1 MAKQKHENMNVP
13 QQNGGSTNAIV
24 IITMLVVHFT
34 YIVSAIITIRNN
46 SAAHVGFY
54 DNLIGTIGSF
64 EPPPVVQEYRRVFD
78 INIIMNNAQ
87 MELGKLKQPE
97 NILPLPNVA
106 TITPS
111 VKQLMTPEEVEQQ
124 YKSGFARM
132 KKLRNGYK
140 YLESHY
146 VSIFE
151 HLSAQELS
159 DILDILLLGKPPQSV
174 HRESFASKS
183 SSLAMI
189 AKIMKNCIFNAYQL
203 RLLLIHRPSLGIFF
217 MTVLFNTIIYHPLMD
232 IPGFALL
239 RYKPPTFMSP
249 FMFVMV
255 LAMAI
260 AASPRDEG
268 PKIMNTINPL
278 LEEIVN
284 PKRTFA
290 QKTLGS
296 VFSSTKTNYIL
307 RVLKVFFER
316 FVEISTRARNFK
328 GNDLSSLFALFS
340 ALGNVSGYLRNSNYS
355 QSLSDATYV
364 MQIKQQFGDLLRAT
378 ITHVRSLIAIVIV
391 TREYSSRESFVK
403 MHSDYMANTADP
415 KEAVCKFGENL
426 QSKEAEPNE
435 VLRSAYELFVPY
447 FSSGC
452 YEPGCRRKLC
462 EAYGPTAVK
471 RLEDMANMILFGEE
485 ANPTTERMNLY
496 NRVMAF
502 KHFHNMCPGAN
513 MCGAPG
519 PAPVDSSDINIELPT
534 QSMLSLA
541 RAALAVAQESS
552 TTIVA
557 GGSSKSPTKAQ
568 LIALAKLL
576 HVHIPSSAK
585 SKDSINKIIK
595 EWIANEMHKK

>member
-1 MAKQKHENMNVP
+1 MAKQKHEKEKL
-13 QQNGGSTNAIV
+13 NGGSTNAIV

-34 YIVSAIITIRNN
+34 YIVSAIIAIRNN
-46 SAAHVGFY
+46 SAAHVDFF

-87 MELGKLKQPE
+87 TELGH
-97 NILPLPNVA
+97 
-106 TITPS
+106 
-111 VKQLMTPEEVEQQ
+111 VKELDTRTQELEKHAIDAEQVEQ
-124 YKSGFARM
+124 YKSAFSRM

-146 VSIFE
+146 ISMFQ
-151 HLSAQELS
+151 HLSAQDLS
-159 DILDILLLGKPPQSV
+159 DILDILLLGKPPLE
-174 HRESFASKS
+174 RESLASKS
-183 SSLAMI
+183 SSLSLI
-189 AKIMKNCIFNAYQL
+189 AKVMKNCIFNAYQL

-217 MTVLFNTIIYHPLMD
+217 MTVLFNTIIYHPLMN
-232 IPGFALL
+232 ITGFALL

-260 AASPRDEG
+260 AGSPRDEG

-284 PKRTFA
+284 PKRSFA

-296 VFSSTKTNYIL
+296 VFSSTETNYIL

-316 FVEISTRARNFK
+316 FVEISTKSRNFK
-328 GNDLSSLFALFS
+328 GGDLNSLFALFS
-340 ALGNVSGYLRNSNYS
+340 ALGNVSGYLRNSNFS

-378 ITHVRSLIAIVIV
+378 ISHVRSLIAIVIV

-403 MHSDYMANTADP
+403 MHADFMSNTADP

-435 VLRSAYELFVPY
+435 ILRSAYELFVPY

-452 YEPGCRRKLC
+452 YEPACRRKLC
-462 EAYGPTAVK
+462 EAYGPTPVK

-502 KHFHNMCPGAN
+502 KHLHDMCPNAN
-513 MCGAPG
+513 ICGEQQQQYAAT
-519 PAPVDSSDINIELPT
+519 PADVQIDFPNNDENRLDSNTPNPQFPAI
-534 QSMLSLA
+534 
-541 RAALAVAQESS
+541 
-552 TTIVA
+552 IVT
-557 GGSSKSPTKAQ
+557 GGSSKSPSKAQ
-568 LIALAKLL
+568 LIILAKLL
-576 HVHIPSSAK
+576 RVNIPSSAK
-585 SKDSINKIIK
+585 SKESINKIIK
-595 EWIANEMHKK
+595 KWIATEMLKIKKKKVHKK

>member
-1 MAKQKHENMNVP
+1 MAKQKHDGGVK
-13 QQNGGSTNAIV
+13 QDGGSTNAIV

-34 YIVSAIITIRNN
+34 YIISAISTIRIN
-46 SAAHVGFY
+46 SAAHVGFF

-64 EPPPVVQEYRRVFD
+64 EPPPVVKEYQRVFD
-78 INIIMNNAQ
+78 ISEIMHRAQ
-87 MELGKLKQPE
+87 TEVEKVKTLGSNQTQ
-97 NILPLPNVA
+97 N
-106 TITPS
+106 TQITPQP
-111 VKQLMTPEEVEQQ
+111 VPEE

-146 VSIFE
+146 VSMFE
-151 HLSAQELS
+151 HLSAEELT
-159 DILDILLLGKPPQSV
+159 DILDIILLGKPQLERPL
-174 HRESFASKS
+174 ASKS

-296 VFSSTKTNYIL
+296 VFSSTATNYIL

-426 QSKEAEPNE
+426 QSKEADPNE

-513 MCGAPG
+513 MCGATV
-519 PAPVDSSDINIELPT
+519 PAPVDSSDIKIELPEN
-534 QSMLSLA
+534 SLLSLA
-541 RAALAVAQESS
+541 RAALASAIPPA
-552 TTIVA
+552 TAVA

-568 LIALAKLL
+568 FIALAKLL

-595 EWIANEMHKK
+595 ERIANEIQKVHKK